1 MTHFYT
7 TLFAGIAVL
16 FGNAAQFQVTLE
28 PADMPQGGTTYP
40 LVNAVV
46 LDFGL
51 METVGENAVWDASN
65 LTSMGDAP
73 VTPSPMSDASITATL
88 AFNSPFNSAYQC
100 DFFLPTELPDLGI
113 DIGIP
118 LDGFNSFYQT
128 GNDHYAIAGIGLS
141 SSGFDLPVTYDD
153 IDEFFPLPFSYG
165 ETFSSSGSFALDLTG
180 ILGYWLNQ
188 TREVTADGWGTLIL
202 PSGSY
207 DVLRVKTE
215 LVANDSILIEQ
226 LGEPF
231 VIERI
236 QTIYQW
242 WGEGMGFPL
251 LEITTTLGIPT
262 LSTYQDLQTQNDIP
276 VAMADHPI
284 AHPNPAR
291 SGSRIQW
298 GGQSNAPWV
307 LSNINGQQ
315 VAAGNLDRWTVP
327 ASLAAGTY
335 LLSRSGM
342 KERVVIQQ

>member
-1 MTHFYT
+1 MTHIPT
-7 TLFAGIAVL
+7 TVLLVIAVL
-16 FGNAAQFQVTLE
+16 FGNSAQFQVTLE
-28 PADMPQGGTTYP
+28 SADMPQGGTTYP

-88 AFNSPFNSAYQC
+88 AFNSPFNSVYQC
-100 DFFLPTELPDLGI
+100 DFFLPTEFPDLGI

-153 IDEFFPLPFSYG
+153 IDEFFPLPFSFG
-165 ETFSSSGSFALDLTG
+165 ETFSSSGAFALDLTG

-207 DVLRVKTE
+207 EVLRVKTE
-215 LVANDSILIEQ
+215 LIATDSILIEQ

-231 VIERI
+231 AIERV

-251 LEITTTLGIPT
+251 LEITTTLGIPS
-262 LSTYQDLQTQNDIP
+262 LSTYQDLQTQND
-276 VAMADHPI
+276 VTLEMAPNPLS
-284 AHPNPAR
+284 HPNPAR
-291 SGSRIQW
+291 LGSSIQW

-307 LSNINGQQ
+307 LSNVNGQQ
-315 VAAGNLDRWTVP
+315 VASGKTDHWIVP
-327 ASLAAGTY
+327 ASMASGTF
-335 LLSRSGM
+335 LFSRNGM
-342 KERVVIQQ
+342 TERLMIQR